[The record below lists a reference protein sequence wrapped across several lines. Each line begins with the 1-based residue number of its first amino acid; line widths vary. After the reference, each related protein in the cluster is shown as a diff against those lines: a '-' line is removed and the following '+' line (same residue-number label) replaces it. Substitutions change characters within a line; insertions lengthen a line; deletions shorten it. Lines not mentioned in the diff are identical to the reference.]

1 MGKIF
6 TWIEAH
12 PAEAGIIGVGGV
24 IVVMWML
31 GFFSSSSSS
40 ADSGASNMA
49 AAYYAAEAQQAVV
62 GGQIQ
67 VANIQA
73 NASTAQALAGDTAAV
88 SINKAQTKAATTIN
102 GQNSNASVTMNA
114 SNNATAAQI
123 NASNNQSSIMTSWI
137 NTILPT
143 ELSTFGMSGFT
154 ASIPG
159 VGNYQSGGNLSP
171 AEMMQAGYSPQAI
184 AAAGG

>member
-1 MGKIF
+1 MGKVF
-6 TWIEAH
+6 AWIEAH

-24 IVVMWML
+24 VVIMWML

-40 ADSGASNMA
+40 SNSGASNMA

-73 NASTAQALAGDTAAV
+73 TASTAQALAGDTAAV

-102 GQNSNASVTMNA
+102 GQNSNASVAMNA
-114 SNNATAAQI
+114 SNNATAATITQ
-123 NASNNQSSIMTSWI
+123 SNNNAGIMASWI
-137 NTILPT
+137 NSILPA
-143 ELSTFGMSGFT
+143 EINAYGASGFVT
-154 ASIPG
+154 STPLG
-159 VGNYQSGGNLSP
+159 GSYQSGGAIGP
-171 AEMMQAGYSPQAI
+171 AEAASLGYSPQEI
-184 AAAGG
+184 TNMFG